1 MKSLQRNSL
10 DVDETDPDLQNDLTE
25 SEAED
30 EWFQVVGNSSP
41 MDPESHD
48 IETAGTSYENGQDS
62 SHLIETT
69 ERFSEGQNAQW
80 AKSIEIGTDLTQSNQ
95 DINNLKT
102 VESNKTVLD
111 LSGDLSTGIMFGL
124 GHQIEDLFKCEPNQQ
139 NSLMDSHE
147 KTEKEWSVIGDITS
161 LSDAEPQDEEAVREI
176 NGNDQNEKHPM
187 DRSGGSPETSTKPF
201 PQQSNTVSYDGAV
214 IVNATEL
221 ETVTE
226 HKSIVNKGRS
236 SETILRFKPQEI
248 KRVKPKVKY
257 RNHRQYET
265 DQILTN
271 KSENNAI
278 WMLEVFKRYFRQ
290 HLFKSSKPPSIM

>member
-1 MKSLQRNSL
+1 MKSEQISS
-10 DVDETDPDLQNDLTE
+10 E
-25 SEAED
+25 S
-30 EWFQVVGNSSP
+30 
-41 MDPESHD
+41 
-48 IETAGTSYENGQDS
+48 Y
-62 SHLIETT
+62 
-69 ERFSEGQNAQW
+69 
-80 AKSIEIGTDLTQSNQ
+80 Q

-102 VESNKTVLD
+102 VESNETVLD

-124 GHQIEDLFKCEPNQQ
+124 GHHIEDLATCEPSQQ
-139 NSLMDSHE
+139 NSLVDSNE
-147 KTEKEWSVIGDITS
+147 KTEKEWSVIEDSTS

-176 NGNDQNEKHPM
+176 NGNDQNKKHPM
-187 DRSGGSPETSTKPF
+187 DRSGGSPEPCTKPF
-201 PQQSNTVSYDGAV
+201 PQQSNTASYDGAM

-226 HKSIVNKGRS
+226 HKSVVNKGRS

-271 KSENNAI
+271 KSENNAV
-278 WMLEVFKRYFRQ
+278 WMLEIFKRYFRQ
-290 HLFKSSKPPSIM
+290 HLFKSSKPPLDYVNSRDHLINSYVDSGRDCISLNHQINQSIIPNIPAMTSVLQDADHHCPKCLQPPVC